1 MKLKERK
8 MFQVV
13 NRMRDV
19 LMDSELDIGVRL
31 DPEEEFFAIEEEYSE
46 EEMNYAVRYLEGKG
60 YLELYQ
66 PGVLGEYK
74 LTVKGYEE
82 WLFPTGPVDEKS
94 IFVSYATKDAAFAG
108 KLKERLETVGLR
120 VFLAHE
126 DIEPTAEWRDRL
138 ISDLKTCSIFIVLR
152 TKNYLNRPY
161 TEQECGFAL
170 ALDKRILSICVGTDP
185 SKMGFCSAFQAVSFK
200 EGEEEEVF
208 EYCKKQFGNL
218 VTQ

>member
-13 NRMRDV
+13 NRLRDV

-31 DPEEEFFAIEEEYSE
+31 DPEMEFSDIEKEFSQEEVEYAI
-46 EEMNYAVRYLEGKG
+46 RYLKGKG
-60 YLELYQ
+60 YLEQ
-66 PGVLGEYK
+66 HHPSTVGEYH
-74 LTVKGYEE
+74 LTTKGYDE

-94 IFVSYATKDAAFAG
+94 IFVSYATEDAVFAG
-108 KLKERLETVGLR
+108 KLKEHLETAGLR

-138 ISDLKTCSIFIVLR
+138 ISDLKTCNTFIALR
-152 TKNYLNRPY
+152 TKNYLNKQY

-170 ALDKRILSICVGTDP
+170 ALDKRILSICIGTDP
-185 SKMGFCSAFQAVSFK
+185 SKMGFCSVFQAARFR
-200 EGEEEEVF
+200 EGEEEKVF
-208 EYCKKQFGNL
+208 EYCKKQFGHL
-218 VTQ
+218 VAQ